1 MDDDLRAIEGEWSE
15 AFQKIIKLARS
26 IRYKMFEPGV
36 AEKFGREAGFILAEA
51 GLTIDEAK
59 DYTVRILAS
68 VMQENHA

>member
-15 AFQKIIKLARS
+15 AFQKIIKLARA
-26 IRYKMFEPGV
+26 IRYEMLDPGV
-36 AEKFGREAGFILAEA
+36 AEKFGREAGFILAEV

-68 VMQENHA
+68 VMKENHA